1 MKVGL
6 FQYSPI
12 WEAPEKNIELIEKL
26 ITKNTSQFDL
36 IIFPELTLTGF
47 TMNSQKFAEDLAGIS
62 HTYFMKLASK
72 LKTNIFAG
80 LIEYD
85 DNKIFNSLVHFD
97 EFGLV
102 HARYRKVHP
111 FSMANETRFYNAGN
125 ELVITEIN
133 KTKIGLSVCYD
144 LRFPELYR
152 LYAKEKVDLMINIA
166 NWPIPRIE
174 HWKSLLKARA
184 IENQFYMIGVNRTG
198 DDPKYN
204 YCGASAVFDPMGTPA
219 FIADENVNIFEVD
232 LNLEEVLK
240 VRNDLPFLNDMK
252 LI

>member
-1 MKVGL
+1 MKAGL
-6 FQYSPI
+6 VQFSPI
-12 WEAPEKNIELIEKL
+12 WEAPEKNIEVIEMLIGGCN
-26 ITKNTSQFDL
+26 TKYDI

-47 TMNSQKFAEDLAGIS
+47 TMNSIKYAEDLAGIS
-62 HTYFMKLASK
+62 HTYFMKLASRI
-72 LKTNIFAG
+72 KTNIFAG

-111 FSMANETRFYNAGN
+111 FSMSNENKYYSAGD
-125 ELVITEIN
+125 ELVITDVN
-133 KTKIGLSVCYD
+133 RTKIGLSICYD

-152 LYAKEKVDLMINIA
+152 LYAKEKIEVMINIA
-166 NWPIPRIE
+166 NWPVTRIE
-174 HWKSLLKARA
+174 HWKTLLKARA

-198 DDPKYN
+198 EDPQYN
-204 YCGASAVFDPMGTPA
+204 YCGATAVFDPLGNEKIM
-219 FIADENVNIFEVD
+219 ADDRVGIFEVE
-232 LNLEEVLK
+232 LNLNEVDR
-240 VRNDLPFLNDMK
+240 VRTDLPFLNDMK